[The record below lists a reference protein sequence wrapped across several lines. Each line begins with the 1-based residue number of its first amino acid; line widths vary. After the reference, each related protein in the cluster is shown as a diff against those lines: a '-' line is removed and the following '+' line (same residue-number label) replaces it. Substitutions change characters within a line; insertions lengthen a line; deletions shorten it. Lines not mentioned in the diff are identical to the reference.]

1 MNNLPDEDTQ
11 LTNFLRQH
19 YAIAPP
25 PQPELEDRLMSEIDL
40 LQIESRQRQ
49 PSRFWWRYLVGV
61 GIVATGIISGSI
73 YQVLNPPAPSIAEI
87 QQLNLYL
94 EAHADGLVSPDVDI
108 ESHDRL
114 FGLDTDLFTDRESE
128 DI

>member
-1 MNNLPDEDTQ
+1 MNNLPDEDPQ

-19 YAIAPP
+19 YSIAPL

-40 LQIESRQRQ
+40 LSIESRQRT
-49 PSRFWWRYLVGV
+49 PRSWWRYLVGI
-61 GIVATGIISGSI
+61 GIVATGIIGGSI
-73 YQVLNPPAPSIAEI
+73 YQVLNPPQSSIAEI

-94 EAHADGLVSPDVDI
+94 EAHADSLVNPDVDV

-114 FGLDTDLFTDRESE
+114 LGLDIDLFNDRESE
-128 DI
+128 GI